1 MKVLI
6 AGGGT
11 GGHVYPGIAVAEE
24 IVRTRKGVEVVF
36 AGTHRGLEAQAVPE
50 AGFRIRYTWSR
61 GLPRRAWWRWPLAL
75 ASNLVGFFQAAW
87 IVAAERPD
95 VVLGTGGYV
104 SGPVTLAAW
113 LLRCPIVLQ
122 EQNSIPGLANRWLAQ
137 IADEVHLSFVEA
149 RSYFRRRDHLKVTG
163 NPIRSYIL
171 SGDRASAL
179 QEFGLASGRPTVFVF
194 GGSRGAHRINEAA
207 LEAMRRLKGRVNVQ
221 FILQTGRHDF
231 EWAQGVVEQEEL
243 PAKVLPYLSRIHQA
257 YAAADLVVCR
267 SGAMTLAEIA
277 ACGTPAILVPYPHAA
292 HDHQAVNAGNLV
304 DRGAAAMILDRELT
318 GERLAQEIA
327 HWLADRQALSRMSAN
342 ARTFARPDAA
352 ERIVRSLE
360 RWAQTRGAAPGR
372 RVQSGPSPGSAPGAG
387 GAAGGGENPTRRSGS
402 EGPPAGRTES

>member
-1 MKVLI
+1 MKVLV

-24 IVRTRKGVEVVF
+24 IARTRPDDRVVF
-36 AGTHRGLEAQAVPE
+36 VGTRRGLESQVVPE
-50 AGFRIRYTWSR
+50 AGFPIRYLSGR
-61 GLPRRAWWRWPLAL
+61 GFPRRAWWRWPQAILANVTGL
-75 ASNLVGFFQAAW
+75 FQALS
-87 IVAAERPD
+87 IVAGEKPD

-104 SGPVTLAAW
+104 SGPVVLAAW
-113 LLRCPIVLQ
+113 LLRKPIVLQ
-122 EQNSIPGLANRWLAQ
+122 EQNSIPGIANRWLAQ

-163 NPIRSYIL
+163 NPIRAHIL
-171 SGDRASAL
+171 GGDRATAL
-179 QEFGLASGRPTVFVF
+179 QEFGLAAGQPTVFVF

-207 LEAMRRLKGRVNVQ
+207 LEAMRRLKDRVRVQ
-221 FILQTGRHDF
+221 FILQTGREDY
-231 EWAQGVVEQEEL
+231 EWAKETVEKEQL
-243 PAKVLPYLSRIHQA
+243 PARVLPFLRRIHQA

-292 HDHQAVNAGNLV
+292 HGHQVVNAGNLV
-304 DRGAAAMILDRELT
+304 DRGAAAMILDQDLS
-318 GERLAQEIA
+318 GERLAKEIA
-327 HWLADRQALSRMSAN
+327 HWLSDRPALSRMSAN

-360 RWAQTRGAAPGR
+360 RWSKRGEPVARADADADADAA
-372 RVQSGPSPGSAPGAG
+372 
-387 GAAGGGENPTRRSGS
+387 EK
-402 EGPPAGRTES
+402 ES